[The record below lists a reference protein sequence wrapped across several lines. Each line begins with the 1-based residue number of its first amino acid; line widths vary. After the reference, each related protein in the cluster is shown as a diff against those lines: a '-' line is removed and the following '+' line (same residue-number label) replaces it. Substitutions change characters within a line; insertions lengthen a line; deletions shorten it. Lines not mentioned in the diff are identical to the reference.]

1 MIEHIFLTGV
11 KGIGKSTIISSWLK
25 NNIRYRIGGFLT
37 KKDEENSVY
46 LYPIGDCNRYLIKN
60 GEEKFPEVFENV
72 GVSSLSGSYDYIII
86 DEIGY
91 IESECFEFIRALD
104 NLLSTTVPVLGVIR
118 IDSPLMP
125 ILVKNDVIIL
135 TVTEEN
141 RDEIK
146 KRLLYC

>member
-1 MIEHIFLTGV
+1 MKEHIFLTGD

-25 NNIRYRIGGFLT
+25 NNTRYRIGGFLT

-91 IESECFEFIRALD
+91 IEGECFEFIRALD